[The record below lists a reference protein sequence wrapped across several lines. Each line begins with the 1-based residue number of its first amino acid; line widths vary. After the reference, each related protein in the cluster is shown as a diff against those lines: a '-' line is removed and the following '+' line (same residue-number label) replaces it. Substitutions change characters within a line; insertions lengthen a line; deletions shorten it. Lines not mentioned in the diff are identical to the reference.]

1 MGRLAIRRVVYSGD
15 KYSFESPYLNDGI
28 VIMEGVNGHGKS
40 TFMNL
45 IYYGLGGRVQAFNKN
60 DDNDSKKHNEIFYD
74 TNNYVELLIEIDDE
88 KYELTR
94 YIGDN
99 LIFVV
104 GEDEE
109 VRETCVLRNQS
120 DEHTMVFSDWIL
132 GKLNINVFD
141 IVQGTR
147 SFKLNLLIY

>member
-88 KYELTR
+88 KYA
-94 YIGDN
+94 Y
-99 LIFVV
+99 
-104 GEDEE
+104 GE
-109 VRETCVLRNQS
+109 TS
-120 DEHTMVFSDWIL
+120 
-132 GKLNINVFD
+132 LNANTKQNIQINCSTGSVE
-141 IVQGTR
+141 IN
-147 SFKLNLLIY
+147 FK

>member
-1 MGRLAIRRVVYSGD
+1 MDLVEEYRHLI
-15 KYSFESPYLNDGI
+15 KMM
-28 VIMEGVNGHGKS
+28 IM
-40 TFMNL
+40 
-45 IYYGLGGRVQAFNKN
+45 IQ
-60 DDNDSKKHNEIFYD
+60 KHNEIFYD

-109 VRETCVLRNQS
+109 ISETCVLRNQS
-120 DEHTMVFSDWIL
+120 DEHTMVF
-132 GKLNINVFD
+132 F
-141 IVQGTR
+141 
-147 SFKLNLLIY
+147 

>member
-88 KYELTR
+88 KWRITAFR
-94 YIGDN
+94 K
-99 LIFVV
+99 
-104 GEDEE
+104 
-109 VRETCVLRNQS
+109 
-120 DEHTMVFSDWIL
+120 FSQWFPPHFPDAL
-132 GKLNINVFD
+132 LPD
-141 IVQGTR
+141 GTAR
-147 SFKLNLLIY
+147 LQN

>member
-74 TNNYVELLIEIDDE
+74 TNNYVELIIEI
-88 KYELTR
+88 
-94 YIGDN
+94 
-99 LIFVV
+99 
-104 GEDEE
+104 
-109 VRETCVLRNQS
+109 
-120 DEHTMVFSDWIL
+120 
-132 GKLNINVFD
+132 
-141 IVQGTR
+141 
-147 SFKLNLLIY
+147 

>member
-60 DDNDSKKHNEIFYD
+60 DDNDFQKHNEIFYD

-104 GEDEE
+104 GEDEK
-109 VRETCVLRNQS
+109 VSETCVLRSQS
-120 DEHTMVFSDWIL
+120 DEHTIVFSDWIL
-132 GKLNINVFD
+132 EKLNIKVLTLYKG
-141 IVQGTR
+141 QEA
-147 SFKLNLLIY
+147 SNLILQI